1 MRGSKIQGVKRI
13 QIALVG
19 DFNEKIH
26 TLVALN
32 HSIDHA
38 RPQLPFELQTTW
50 IPTQRVE
57 KLFSAWHVYHGI
69 WIVPG
74 SPYENDAG
82 VFDVIRKAREENMPL
97 LGTCGGFQYMILEYA
112 RNVLGI
118 YQAAHQENNAGGDFI
133 ISKLNCSLKGEE
145 ERLMLQGDSW
155 LYQVLKTDLMNAKYF
170 CSYGI
175 NPEYYEMLKDDKI
188 HFTAFSSHGDA
199 RAFELRGH
207 PFFNGVL
214 FQPSLESSM
223 ENPNPLLVDFFT
235 RCSNFCPSG
244 VE

>member
-1 MRGSKIQGVKRI
+1 MKRI

-38 RPQLPFELQTTW
+38 RSHLPFELEANW
-50 IPTQRVE
+50 ISTPEIE
-57 KLFSAWHVYHGI
+57 KLFTAWHSYDGI

-97 LGTCGGFQYMILEYA
+97 LGTCGGFQYMIIEYA

-118 YQAAHQENNAGGDFI
+118 HHAVHEENNTVGEFV

-145 ERLMLQGDSW
+145 ELITLQHNSW
-155 LYQVLKTDLMNAKYF
+155 LYQVLKKDSMNAKYF

-175 NPEYYEMLKDDKI
+175 NPRYYDKLMNDGM
-188 HFTAFSSHGDA
+188 HFTAFSDQHV
-199 RAFELRGH
+199 RAFELKGH
-207 PFFNGVL
+207 PFFNGLL
-214 FQPSLESSM
+214 FQPPLESSM
-223 ENPNPLLVDFFT
+223 AYPNQLLIDFFKKCSDLST
-235 RCSNFCPSG
+235 R
-244 VE
+244 